1 MFWVGIR
8 FALEQ
13 GECFT
18 SLPPPRIEG
27 NHTMADII
35 PFPTQRLTH
44 PANDQRGAILS
55 NQIRDGFLGGLFG
68 KASKF
73 DQMME
78 EIAELYEDPP
88 QMEFTCCRFD
98 LPEGEDAEALE
109 LEFASLSELVVFS
122 PEIQK
127 DDFKASEPA
136 EGLSGAVRWGDV
148 FLKSGDE
155 YSFLFTVYTDDYVSH
170 QLVSY
175 GEKIVPSPKD
185 VILRKEHLSPP
196 DIIRAVIKWANLY
209 SPGQKGKQVR
219 LESDAVLQDLICD
232 PGIEVVVA
240 DDPS

>member
-1 MFWVGIR
+1 
-8 FALEQ
+8 
-13 GECFT
+13 
-18 SLPPPRIEG
+18 
-27 NHTMADII
+27 MADII

-44 PANDQRGAILS
+44 PANEQSGGILS
-55 NQIRDGFLGGLFG
+55 NQIREGFLGGLSG

-73 DQMME
+73 EQMME

-88 QMEFTCCRFD
+88 EMECTYCRFD
-98 LPEGEDAEALE
+98 LREGDDAEALE
-109 LEFASLSELVVFS
+109 IEFASLSELVVFS

-127 DDFKASEPA
+127 DDFKASEPT

-148 FLKSGDE
+148 FLKSGDV
-155 YSFLFTVYTDDYVSH
+155 YPFLFTVYTEDYVRH

-185 VILRKEHLSPP
+185 VILGKEQLSPP

-209 SPGQKGKQVR
+209 SPRQRGKRVR
-219 LESDAVLQDLICD
+219 LESGAVLQDLICD